1 MIRSFIGSISK
12 SNVPEDIF
20 EGKEDYLDSFTN
32 IDWKVIRDDTESFV
46 NSIKERYPAGTRVI
60 VYSMSDP
67 RPIPCG
73 TAGTVNHVDDMA
85 TIHVDWDNGRRLGLI
100 VGEDSFEVL

>member
-1 MIRSFIGSISK
+1 MMFPS
-12 SNVPEDIF
+12 
-20 EGKEDYLDSFTN
+20 
-32 IDWKVIRDDTESFV
+32 ESFV
-46 NSIKERYPAGTRVI
+46 NSIKERYPVGTRVI

-67 RPIPCG
+67 RPVPCG
-73 TAGTVNHVDDMA
+73 TAGTVNHVDDIA